1 MRPAP
6 ARPAGSGAAASGM
19 AASGMAASGPAVLGD
34 AVRDRAR
41 LAVACEACGHQA
53 DLDPARLAGR
63 VGYDCPVPDLRAR
76 MRCSRCGSRRI
87 AVQVRYA
94 GPGVITR
101 AD

>member
-6 ARPAGSGAAASGM
+6 DGTPTGGAAGPPG
-19 AASGMAASGPAVLGD
+19 AAPGAAVLGD

-41 LAVACEACGHQA
+41 IAVACEACGHQA
-53 DLDPARLAGR
+53 DLDPARLAKH
-63 VGYDCPVPDLRAR
+63 VGYDCPVPDLRTR
-76 MRCSRCGSRRI
+76 LRCSRCGSRHI

-101 AD
+101 AE